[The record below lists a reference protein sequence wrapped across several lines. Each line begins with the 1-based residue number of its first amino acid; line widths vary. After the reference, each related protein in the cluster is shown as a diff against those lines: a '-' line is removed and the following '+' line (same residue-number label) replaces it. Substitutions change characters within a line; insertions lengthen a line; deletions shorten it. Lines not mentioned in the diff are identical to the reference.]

1 MINIT
6 FRTTPQPHD
15 DSLLRI
21 TRLEAYHYLN
31 RLKKERKE
39 TGVTLEQAFNRTDGP
54 RNYGTLKILKEVAKK
69 ADKNGW

>member
-6 FRTTPQPHD
+6 FRPKRVHD
-15 DSLLRI
+15 DSLLRL

-39 TGVTLEQAFNRTDGP
+39 TGETLEQAFNRTDGP
-54 RNYGTLKILKEVAKK
+54 RNYGTLKILKDVAKR

>member
-15 DSLLRI
+15 DSLLRL

-31 RLKKERKE
+31 RLKAERKE
-39 TGVTLEQAFNRTDGP
+39 TGETLEQAFNRTDGP